1 MIASHLS
8 LFGFTAK
15 ATGASGV
22 DGVVGTWVVTA
33 PEAPFPHHM
42 FVFNADGTMQQS
54 NPDAGNATT
63 SDSDGK
69 GIWMRREGRIVGKF
83 VEFTA
88 DRQTHRLVSRG
99 EVSFEIEV
107 SGDRLAGTA
116 SARFYDVDDRLLR
129 GPLPTPLAGRR
140 VTLP

>member
-1 MIASHLS
+1 MIASLLS